1 MWKTSAGTA
10 DRPALAQS
18 ASGTSRDE
26 RGLGDWRPRERRHT
40 RLRPAERHGVHRGD
54 AERGE
59 GVISAAIAVLVMA
72 GLGAL
77 MWVGFRTL
85 WEDTEA
91 NTRDR
96 VAEIGQ

>member
-1 MWKTSAGTA
+1 MCNPYVGA
-10 DRPALAQS
+10 DQWPALARP
-18 ASGTSRDE
+18 TSCVAPDE
-26 RGLGDWRPRERRHT
+26 RHGTDRHLRQRCLA
-40 RLRPAERHGVHRGD
+40 RLRPAGGHGGRRRRD
-54 AERGE
+54 DRGE

-77 MWVGFRTL
+77 MWVGFRAI

-96 VAEIGQ
+96 IAEIGQ